1 MLDIVAWTGR
11 IMGLVIVA
19 ISIALGINFASAVG
33 DGTTGWGF
41 LLIVAEPMGIGFLIM
56 VAAEIVSRLG
66 EEDDEEVEVG
76 EPPEHC

>member
-33 DGTTGWGF
+33 DGTKGWGF
-41 LLIVAEPMGIGFLIM
+41 LLIVAEPMGVGFLIM

-66 EEDDEEVEVG
+66 EGDDEVVEVG
-76 EPPEHC
+76 EPPEQC